1 MYAQYSFQDNNLY
14 LLNIELTCNNNNNK
28 PVVTVDTYV
37 LDHAMEGS
45 VLILVVGVV

>member
-14 LLNIELTCNNNNNK
+14 LFNIELTCNNNNNK

-45 VLILVVGVV
+45 VLIMVVGVV